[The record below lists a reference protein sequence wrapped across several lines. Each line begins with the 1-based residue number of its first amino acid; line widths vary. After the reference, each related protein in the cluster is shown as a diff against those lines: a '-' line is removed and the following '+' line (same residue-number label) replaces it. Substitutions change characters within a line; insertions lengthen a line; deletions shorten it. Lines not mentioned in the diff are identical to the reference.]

1 MGNNRWLKNS
11 FVYPLIIIGVIV
23 IFYTLLPSF
32 GGRVEQ
38 PLTTVIAMAKNHELR
53 EIVVDGRKLTVYPL
67 VSTSATGDRFT
78 SRIGNE
84 TDVITLLV
92 ESGVE
97 VGPPAGVEVVF
108 KGSSGFS
115 SLFGLLINFL
125 PIITNGGLMPIT
137 PETLQKTGDV
147 PEDARI
153 GEWVRDTKDVLLERD
168 DVHLYFFSDRLTS
181 DLSPFRA
188 FSIGDLVLIGGA
200 MVLLL
205 DLLLPRPFRSAD

>member
-1 MGNNRWLKNS
+1 MGSNRWLKNS
-11 FVYPLIIIGVIV
+11 FVYLLIIIGVIV

-32 GGRVEQ
+32 GSRTEQ

-53 EIVVDGRKLTVYPL
+53 EIVVDGRKLIVYPM

-108 KGSSGFS
+108 KPPRG
-115 SLFGLLINFL
+115 
-125 PIITNGGLMPIT
+125 
-137 PETLQKTGDV
+137 
-147 PEDARI
+147 A
-153 GEWVRDTKDVLLERD
+153 
-168 DVHLYFFSDRLTS
+168 
-181 DLSPFRA
+181 
-188 FSIGDLVLIGGA
+188 SI
-200 MVLLL
+200 
-205 DLLLPRPFRSAD
+205 RP